1 MMDKEVF
8 SIFHT
13 VYSENAE
20 MPLFTLKVL
29 SKLFGYSPLPFNAYK
44 VMLLERT
51 AAIRIFGYA
60 PSFNTLRSGYFLC
73 YTGYTLADKKTDVK
87 DLTGYSRK
95 IFLRYRGDMPEQYIT
110 KRLKK

>member
-8 SIFHT
+8 SIFNT

-20 MPLFTLKVL
+20 LPLFTLKVL

-44 VMLLERT
+44 VMLLEKT